1 MTNTIQGGTLEA
13 CSNIFNQVAQDFG
26 LTITVHQDSSIG
38 KFQQFPGFVIA
49 SNFKDGSI
57 LSAMAFNEKEK
68 CFWGAEA
75 YYDETKLREHV
86 AKLIQLAKDSII
98 ETKLD
103 NIKEDFKC
111 LASLK
116 NEKQK
121 NQN

>member
-1 MTNTIQGGTLEA
+1 MTNTIQDGKLVA
-13 CSNIFNQVAQDFG
+13 CTNIFNQVAQDFG
-26 LTITVHQDSSIG
+26 LTITVHDDCSVG

-86 AKLIQLAKDSII
+86 AKLIQLAKNSII
-98 ETKLD
+98 ENKLD
-103 NIKEDFKC
+103 NIKTDFNC
-111 LASLK
+111 NVNIILHK
-116 NEKQK
+116 NP
-121 NQN
+121 

>member
-1 MTNTIQGGTLEA
+1 MTNTIQDGKLEA

-26 LTITVHQDSSIG
+26 LTITVHEDSSIG

-57 LSAMAFNEKEK
+57 LTAMSFNEKEQ

-86 AKLIQLAKDSII
+86 AKLIQMAKNSII
-98 ETKLD
+98 ENKLD
-103 NIKEDFKC
+103 NIKTDFNC
-111 LASLK
+111 NVNIILQE
-116 NEKQK
+116 NT
-121 NQN
+121 